1 MGELVKE
8 ILTHKDFIAELAA
21 NKEKYFIFKYLFA
34 LKSEQRLNL
43 YLIQLIVI
51 DSLNSFEL
59 LIIQRILSYQWR
71 LTESESIKEKVA
83 PQHFKT
89 RIHEMYTQFF
99 LKVVTVEDLQNIFL
113 NSIIQVSGGWLLCWL
128 VSAM

>member
-43 YLIQLIVI
+43 YLIQLNVL
-51 DSLNSFEL
+51 DSLNSFNN
-59 LIIQRILSYQWR
+59 
-71 LTESESIKEKVA
+71 KGV
-83 PQHFKT
+83 
-89 RIHEMYTQFF
+89 
-99 LKVVTVEDLQNIFL
+99 
-113 NSIIQVSGGWLLCWL
+113 
-128 VSAM
+128 

>member
-43 YLIQLIVI
+43 YQIFINVYLIQLIVI

-59 LIIQRILSYQWR
+59 LIIQRILSYQ
-71 LTESESIKEKVA
+71 
-83 PQHFKT
+83 
-89 RIHEMYTQFF
+89 
-99 LKVVTVEDLQNIFL
+99 
-113 NSIIQVSGGWLLCWL
+113 
-128 VSAM
+128 